1 MKLHNPRFALS
12 LWHSPF
18 DRAGTSLTLKI
29 PQDPR
34 KDEGESISSRFCLER
49 LLLNPSIS
57 SSALG
62 GRMKSRIWRRLGV
75 FFQATFG
82 LSFAVFTVVLLEKTR
97 GLCEEIAGK
106 C

>member
-1 MKLHNPRFALS
+1 M
-12 LWHSPF
+12 
-18 DRAGTSLTLKI
+18 SLTLKI

-62 GRMKSRIWRRLGV
+62 GRTKSRIWRRLGG
-75 FFQATFG
+75 FFPGHFWVKLCRFHGRSAG
-82 LSFAVFTVVLLEKTR
+82 KTR